1 MTAKP
6 TTAKMIATTPQAAR
20 LEEVEL
26 HRIVASPFNPRTRFD
41 EEALAELAASIGE
54 QGVLEP
60 IIVRSISLKGE
71 VLEIVAGERRFRAA
85 KLAKLETIPCLIRDL
100 DDTQARIIAVTENKQ
115 RSDLDPLDEARGY
128 QILKEGG
135 MAQSEISER
144 LGVSAGEVSKSLAL
158 LQLPEG
164 VQEQLRTGVLSVG
177 QAKVILSKYGRFKE
191 VLPVVAGYAIT
202 NASTVRQLENPVS
215 AENHNWQLSARLIES
230 GVARDTQRATF
241 DSEQCGACPHKAQ
254 MRIGSRLVCFLPEEF
269 DRKET
274 EATEKATAEALLIAQ
289 RLREANQKTQQRA
302 SEPED
307 AKTTKTPTLINLKTL
322 PYNTY
327 ERLGTV
333 RPTGCS
339 DECPCIGVALDHYKN
354 NAPCKICTDPKRYQ
368 GLQAAD
374 TRKANKERR
383 KIGDADI
390 AEIVA
395 WNVAPTPTEPGM
407 FGEEG
412 WWAVNTRRSAL
423 ATVLVAHRM
432 LYSVGVKQRRAVCNT
447 LLKSERRED
456 ILPMLD
462 FLNAEG
468 NKADKLLGA
477 LLTWCEASAM
487 NREQLIGACA
497 QIVALAEVERVI
509 GWGGGYITPEIA
521 HQLLER
527 KPLPGYKEEAKS

>member
-6 TTAKMIATTPQAAR
+6 TTNKMITTTPQAAR

-41 EEALAELAASIGE
+41 EEALAELAASIDE

-60 IIVRSISLKGE
+60 IIVRPISLKAE

-135 MAQSEISER
+135 MAQSEIADR

-158 LQLPEG
+158 LLLPEG
-164 VQEQLRTGVLSVG
+164 VQEQLRAGVLSVG
-177 QAKVILSKYGRFKE
+177 QAKVILSKYGRFKQA
-191 VLPVVAGYAIT
+191 LPVLAGYAIT
-202 NASTVRQLENPVS
+202 NSSTVRQLENPVS

-230 GVARDTQRATF
+230 GVARDVRGATF
-241 DSEQCGACPHKAQ
+241 DSEQCETCPHKAQ

-274 EATEKATAEALLIAQ
+274 EATEKATAEALRIAQ

-354 NAPCKICTDPKRYQ
+354 NAPCKICTDPRRYQ

-374 TRKANKERR
+374 TRTANKERR
-383 KIGDADI
+383 KVGDADI

-423 ATVLVAHRM
+423 ATVLVAHKM
-432 LYSVGVKQRRAVCNT
+432 LYSVGVKQRRAVCNN

-468 NKADKLLGA
+468 NKADRLLGA
-477 LLTWCEASAM
+477 LMTWCEASAM

-497 QIVALAEVERVI
+497 QIVTLAEVERVI
-509 GWGGGYITPEIA
+509 GWGGGYSTPEIA

-527 KPLPGYKEEAKS
+527 KPLPGYKEEAKA

>member
-6 TTAKMIATTPQAAR
+6 TTTKMIATTPQAAR

-85 KLAKLETIPCLIRDL
+85 KLAKLERIPCLIRDL

-177 QAKVILSKYGRFKE
+177 QAKVILSKYGRFKQA
-191 VLPVVAGYAIT
+191 LPVVAGYAIA
-202 NASTVRQLENPVS
+202 NSSTVRQLENPVS
-215 AENHNWQLSARLIES
+215 AENHNWQLSARLIEG
-230 GVARDTQRATF
+230 GVARDLRGSTF
-241 DSEQCGACPHKAQ
+241 DSEQCEACPHKALF
-254 MRIGSRLVCFLPEEF
+254 RIGSRELCFLPEEF
-269 DRKET
+269 DRKEA
-274 EATEKATAEALLIAQ
+274 EATEKATAEALRIAQ

-327 ERLGTV
+327 EKLGTV

-354 NAPCKICTDPKRYQ
+354 NAPCKICTDPRRYQ

-374 TRKANKERR
+374 TRTANKERR

-407 FGEEG
+407 FGQEG

-423 ATVLVAHRM
+423 ATVLVAHKM

-468 NKADKLLGA
+468 NKADRLLGA

-509 GWGGGYITPEIA
+509 GWGGGYSTPEIA

-527 KPLPGYKEEAKS
+527 KPLPGYKEEAKA